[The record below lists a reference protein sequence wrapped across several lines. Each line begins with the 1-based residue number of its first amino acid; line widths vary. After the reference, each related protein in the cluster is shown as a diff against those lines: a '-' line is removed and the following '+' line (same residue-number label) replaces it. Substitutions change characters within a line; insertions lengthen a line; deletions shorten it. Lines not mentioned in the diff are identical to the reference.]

1 MQKQKEKRMKRL
13 KRKNINYSDS
23 SDNEYIN
30 NDYNEEYDEENDT
43 DNDDDDDETF
53 KKEQYQKKEKRN

>member
-1 MQKQKEKRMKRL
+1 MKRL
-13 KRKNINYSDS
+13 KRKNINHSDS

>member
-1 MQKQKEKRMKRL
+1 MKRL

-23 SDNEYIN
+23 SDNDYIN
-30 NDYNEEYDEENDT
+30 NDYNEKYDDENDT
-43 DNDDDDDETF
+43 DNDDDDDDDDDEAF